1 MDLKRKAIRVG
12 ISASLCMLASNLLK
26 VKFPFFV
33 LLPAVMPIS
42 TFFGETIK
50 FGINRIIGSS
60 IGAVIGVI
68 FATIKSQNTLLVGL
82 GIILIVY
89 ICNYLKWDSTTS
101 IACLVFV
108 SIIVGIRGTSA
119 FQYSLHRL
127 IDTFIGI
134 AITTIANNYIFN
146 TDIAQLLK
154 KKVKNIQE
162 DLLNIANTKNFCGDK
177 NELDKIEWEL
187 YDMKKKLKICNEE
200 FKFNKKFSLT
210 KDKLESMIYST
221 TIIFEQ
227 IKTIDYINN
236 TKNKN
241 ANNTTK
247 PHINNIDAVISA
259 HKNIFFNE
267 IENLNK
273 IINNIS

>member
-134 AITTIANNYIFN
+134 AITTIVNNYIFN

-177 NELDKIEWEL
+177 NEFDKIEWEL

>member
-1 MDLKRKAIRVG
+1 M
-12 ISASLCMLASNLLK
+12 
-26 VKFPFFV
+26 
-33 LLPAVMPIS
+33 
-42 TFFGETIK
+42 
-50 FGINRIIGSS
+50 
-60 IGAVIGVI
+60 
-68 FATIKSQNTLLVGL
+68 
-82 GIILIVY
+82 
-89 ICNYLKWDSTTS
+89 
-101 IACLVFV
+101 
-108 SIIVGIRGTSA
+108 
-119 FQYSLHRL
+119 
-127 IDTFIGI
+127 
-134 AITTIANNYIFN
+134 
-146 TDIAQLLK
+146 
-154 KKVKNIQE
+154 
-162 DLLNIANTKNFCGDK
+162 DK

-236 TKNKN
+236 TKNT
-241 ANNTTK
+241 NNTK

>member
-1 MDLKRKAIRVG
+1 M
-12 ISASLCMLASNLLK
+12 
-26 VKFPFFV
+26 
-33 LLPAVMPIS
+33 
-42 TFFGETIK
+42 
-50 FGINRIIGSS
+50 
-60 IGAVIGVI
+60 
-68 FATIKSQNTLLVGL
+68 
-82 GIILIVY
+82 
-89 ICNYLKWDSTTS
+89 
-101 IACLVFV
+101 
-108 SIIVGIRGTSA
+108 
-119 FQYSLHRL
+119 
-127 IDTFIGI
+127 
-134 AITTIANNYIFN
+134 
-146 TDIAQLLK
+146 
-154 KKVKNIQE
+154 
-162 DLLNIANTKNFCGDK
+162 
-177 NELDKIEWEL
+177 
-187 YDMKKKLKICNEE
+187 KICNEE